1 MFAKYDVSMTLSPN
15 NLQQEQNSRHLYHLD
30 RVKESKA
37 LLQSLDE
44 GIYSIEWEGVLPQ
57 SKNYDANI
65 NNDKKIKIKVEY
77 EFDLGNIFKLKKS
90 VLSKKIEIC
99 EDDAICLEDWTTEQI
114 TELNSKLVWIL
125 NGVCIYKTN

>member
-90 VLSKKIEIC
+90 VLSKKIGIC

-125 NGVCIYKTN
+125 NGVCIYETN